1 MPSSQHV
8 FSIKLNSPW
17 PMPKSRDIARPY
29 HLLFSTKLFL
39 NNNRQQVLTFMK
51 GYGFKDSCSQQIC
64 SCRKPPA
71 DGFSCPEFL
80 EWHADLGPSKPTD
93 PGFNNHYEQPLP
105 LATASL
111 KTHILKSYP
120 RFSGGVV
127 VWMMSWTYKSQ
138 VTLIAKVI
146 MCGPWFSAIFGGILN
161 TPASKWPAKKTE
173 DPLETRSWTKLLLA
187 GAPRG
192 IGAVEIGWNRV
203 YQWLSAFMVIRL
215 FPSFFHGI
223 SLARFWPLLTW
234 LIREAAEYEEWK
246 PHALISYWAQ
256 KMFRWDA
263 A

>member
-120 RFSGGVV
+120 RFLGGVV

-146 MCGPWFSAIFGGILN
+146 MCGPWFFSHFWGD
-161 TPASKWPAKKTE
+161 SKHTCVEVTSQE

-203 YQWLSAFMVIRL
+203 YQQLSAFMVI
-215 FPSFFHGI
+215 GI
-223 SLARFWPLLTW
+223 SLARFWPLL
-234 LIREAAEYEEWK
+234 LQNMKSENLM
-246 PHALISYWAQ
+246 H
-256 KMFRWDA
+256 
-263 A
+263 

>member
-146 MCGPWFSAIFGGILN
+146 MCGPWFSAIFGGDSKHTCVEVTSQEDRRPARDKVLDKASFGRGSKRNWSSGNRMKSGLSVIISLYGDQTFSILFSRN
-161 TPASKWPAKKTE
+161 ITGKVLATANLTYPWGCRIRRVKTSC
-173 DPLETRSWTKLLLA
+173 TNLLLS
-187 GAPRG
+187 PEN
-192 IGAVEIGWNRV
+192 V
-203 YQWLSAFMVIRL
+203 
-215 FPSFFHGI
+215 
-223 SLARFWPLLTW
+223 
-234 LIREAAEYEEWK
+234 
-246 PHALISYWAQ
+246 
-256 KMFRWDA
+256 
-263 A
+263 